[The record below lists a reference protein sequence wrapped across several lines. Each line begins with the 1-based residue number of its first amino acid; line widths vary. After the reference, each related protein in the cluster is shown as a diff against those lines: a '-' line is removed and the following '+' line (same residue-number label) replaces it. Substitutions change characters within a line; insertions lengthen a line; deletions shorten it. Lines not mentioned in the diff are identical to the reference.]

1 MIILMAENLIELSEY
16 IRITLLLINDRV
28 RAHW

>member
-1 MIILMAENLIELSEY
+1 MIILMAENLIELSEC
-16 IRITLLLINDRV
+16 IRITLFLINDRV